1 MDEQSLKKF
10 LLESNKKGYASQD
23 ESSWMKEK
31 DRSTT
36 IRYVSGDWSFHD
48 NYFGGEPY
56 GGRQVIFFKGKPLW
70 ITVYYGQVDNVVKNI
85 KDVYTFL
92 KKALLHPRK
101 NFPLRGQPE
110 FKDGNYKYTSILR
123 GDVRNF
129 YLEEKI
135 YKKNA
140 EIYSAGFFGG
150 FVDQRSEE

>member
-1 MDEQSLKKF
+1 MVVDLSFSFIQDDSSWDAYPF
-10 LLESNKKGYASQD
+10 LFDSNK
-23 ESSWMKEK
+23 
-31 DRSTT
+31 
-36 IRYVSGDWSFHD
+36 
-48 NYFGGEPY
+48 NFGGEPY